1 MKEKL
6 HIELTVP
13 KYWTGKQAKTV
24 WEFLESIMEA
34 IWEVHGDEIDE
45 AIEEEQ
51 AYLLAAARGELPE
64 PSDDYP
70 F

>member
-13 KYWTGKQAKTV
+13 KYWTGKQAQAV
-24 WEFLESIMEA
+24 SEFLESIMTA

-45 AIEEEQ
+45 ATEAEEREW
-51 AYLLAAARGELPE
+51 LIAAGGELPKKN
-64 PSDDYP
+64 DDYP